1 MTQDPHPN
9 IRANPNGDVPEIDP
23 TAYVDPSAQ
32 LIGAVQIGPRVFV
45 GPGAILRADE
55 LSSDGDV
62 KPITIEAGC
71 NVQDGV
77 IIHALAG
84 TGVTVGKET
93 SLAHG
98 AVLHGPCSLGEGC
111 FVGFG
116 AVVFKADVASGV
128 FVAARAVIEG
138 VDLPA
143 GTAVPSLVLTSQDQV
158 RQLSETSPQQ
168 REFMQDV
175 VQANLKLTEG
185 YLKQS

>member
-1 MTQDPHPN
+1 MT
-9 IRANPNGDVPEIDP
+9 GECGG
-23 TAYVDPSAQ
+23 SAVRQ
-32 LIGAVQIGPRVFV
+32 GRHDRSA
-45 GPGAILRADE
+45 
-55 LSSDGDV
+55 
-62 KPITIEAGC
+62 KPIQC
-71 NVQDGV
+71 LL
-77 IIHALAG
+77 HRLA
-84 TGVTVGKET
+84 K
-93 SLAHG
+93 
-98 AVLHGPCSLGEGC
+98 
-111 FVGFG
+111 
-116 AVVFKADVASGV
+116 VVFKADVASGV